1 MGHWNCLVLEVRL
14 VVIHDDHEEEEER
27 EVAGSRVELYTGG
40 DGIEEAISLRLLMK
54 LFPGVS
60 CFIER
65 ERVLVFCNKV
75 PY

>member
-54 LFPGVS
+54 L
-60 CFIER
+60 
-65 ERVLVFCNKV
+65 
-75 PY
+75 